1 MRRSTTVLVVLAL
14 VVAAA
19 AGAWLARSLQR
30 EQGVQLLHATALSPP
45 QPLPEFS
52 LLAENGRPITRAAV
66 QDQWSLLFFGFTH
79 CPDICPTTLSSIA
92 RAFKALG
99 RPDRVQVLFI
109 TPDPER
115 DTLPV
120 LAKYVPAFDA
130 DFLGLRGGLDDTRK
144 VASEFKIFFAKSRG
158 STPGAYSVDHSAQS
172 FVLDARGRLRLLVT
186 HERLQEDLTHD
197 LRELLRERA

>member
-1 MRRSTTVLVVLAL
+1 MAPMRSALLALGATLLLAGCYGEHPKFRSTDITGVEWGKSLDLTGHDGKPRSLADFRGKVIVLA
-14 VVAAA
+14 
-19 AGAWLARSLQR
+19 
-30 EQGVQLLHATALSPP
+30 
-45 QPLPEFS
+45 
-52 LLAENGRPITRAAV
+52 
-66 QDQWSLLFFGFTH
+66 FGFTH